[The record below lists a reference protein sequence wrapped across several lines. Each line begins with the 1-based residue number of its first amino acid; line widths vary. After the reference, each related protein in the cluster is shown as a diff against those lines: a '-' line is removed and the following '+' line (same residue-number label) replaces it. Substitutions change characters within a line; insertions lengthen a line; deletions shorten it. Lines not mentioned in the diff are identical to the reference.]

1 MPHRPD
7 ITSFYCERVG
17 QLVFAAAG
25 AYSSLG
31 GQSKNPH
38 DLSRS
43 PAGSSGGTGVAIAAG
58 YAPLGM
64 GTDTG
69 GANRGP
75 PKANSNVGLETT
87 HRLRGRKRVNALAL
101 SFGNGRPMARQG
113 YELARGARGV

>member
-31 GQSKNPH
+31 GQSRNPH

-69 GANRGP
+69 GAIPGP
-75 PKANSNVGLETT
+75 PTAHGILGFKPTP
-87 HRLRGRKRVNALAL
+87 RLLSRNGGISLGL
-101 SFGNGRPMARQG
+101 SFCTPGPLG
-113 YELARGARGV
+113 